1 MRYIVIVWLV
11 GFLALLVACS
21 ERGPRPGAAKLV
33 FINHTDSNIC
43 YGGNL
48 PEARHCS
55 ERIEPDARKV
65 SRPECL
71 SGPDPGDS
79 YPKGLPLNL
88 QLAVENAEE
97 IYAGSARCEE
107 ETTFVIANDGD
118 KIIVAK
124 SVTQAL
130 ENEGTNPKSLFDV
143 PQHRA

>member
-1 MRYIVIVWLV
+1 MRWIVIVGLV
-11 GFLALLVACS
+11 GLLAALLACS

-48 PEARHCS
+48 PEARDCS
-55 ERIEPDARKV
+55 ERIDARKV

-88 QLAVENAEE
+88 QLAVENGEE
-97 IYAGSARCEE
+97 IYAGSARCDE

-130 ENEGTNPKSLFDV
+130 ETQGTSP
-143 PQHRA
+143 